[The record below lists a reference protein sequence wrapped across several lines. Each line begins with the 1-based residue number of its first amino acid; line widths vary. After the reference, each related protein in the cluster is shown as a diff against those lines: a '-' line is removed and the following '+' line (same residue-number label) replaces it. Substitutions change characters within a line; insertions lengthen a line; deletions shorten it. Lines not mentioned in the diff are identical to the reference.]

1 MTQRSLRKPGTT
13 PKSAGDVF
21 DLAETLLD
29 REGINA
35 DDLLAFTCEPD
46 AVSQLA
52 VESYLVE
59 SSGAVVMR
67 SKTKE
72 FWDAWGLPKDN
83 DFAKIDFP

>member
-1 MTQRSLRKPGTT
+1 MGHTRDT
-13 PKSAGDVF
+13 AF
-21 DLAETLLD
+21 
-29 REGINA
+29 A

-52 VESYLVE
+52 VESYLIE

-67 SKTKE
+67 SQTKE